1 MHGVLDNNHSRSLI
15 VCPQR
20 QDMLSESNDAP
31 VVRGLQWAI
40 TESCCPVRC
49 ASRLRPSQD
58 RGCLEGDYNLS
69 TARLSCD
76 TCNVTCA
83 GSCMKG
89 KGERPPVTG
98 TLGFPRPS
106 SSWNCEGVC
115 QDVWGNPSSTH
126 EVFRVVVCVDAHC
139 RSPLKTIVLP

>member
-49 ASRLRPSQD
+49 ASRLKPSQD
-58 RGCLEGDYNLS
+58 RGCLQGDNNPS
-69 TARLSCD
+69 TAVFSCD

-83 GSCMKG
+83 ESRMRG
-89 KGERPPVTG
+89 KGERPPVKG

-115 QDVWGNPSSTH
+115 QDVWGNPSSH
-126 EVFRVVVCVDAHC
+126 PQVSEVLLFVVDAHC
-139 RSPLKTIVLP
+139 RSL